1 MALAFAALAAAS
13 GSTTDG
19 TTFTGTAGTPVSG
32 DLLICFVDASGFTGT
47 CTLTGA
53 WTWTL
58 LTSFT
63 KNAGADTVFVFWAR
77 ATAATSTTPSVSL
90 SATATGCIIECI
102 RVTGQEG
109 IQPYLRQL
117 KTNAA
122 STANPSVTMDRAI
135 LTGDGVLGAVFNGTN
150 SAVQFTTPTNWTEV
164 IEVAYNTPANGATF
178 NTRASGETA
187 TTITWTCANTTAW
200 VAVVMEFY
208 VAGTGPTELDSMGM
222 SGMFGQAA

>member
-19 TTFTGTAGTPVSG
+19 TSFTGTAGTPVSG
-32 DLLICFVDASGFTGT
+32 DLLICFVQCSGFTGT

-63 KNAGADTVFVFWAR
+63 KNAGADTVFIFWAK

-102 RVTGQEG
+102 RVTGGEG
-109 IQPYLRQL
+109 SNQPYLRQL
-117 KTNAA
+117 NTNTG
-122 STANPSVTMDRAI
+122 STANPTCPLGRAI
-135 LTGDGVLGAVFNGTN
+135 LTGNGCLVAVCNGRN
-150 SAVQFTTPTNWTEV
+150 CAVQFSASTGWTEV
-164 IEVAYNTPANGATF
+164 TEINYHTPASGATF
-178 NTRASGETA
+178 NTRASGETG

-200 VAVVMEFY
+200 VSVVMEFY
-208 VAGTGPTELDSMGM
+208 VAGTGPTEGD
-222 SGMFGQAA
+222 